1 MNLITL
7 DTIYY
12 LLGII
17 VAFVSIR
24 VALDRQ
30 HPNRFGSSLFWAL
43 FSITFLF
50 GNIIPSFYI
59 GCIVLAMVV
68 LASLNKVTKSNEQ
81 EAPTQ
86 ERVKHAEK
94 LKIKFSYLPF

>member
-1 MNLITL
+1 M
-7 DTIYY
+7 
-12 LLGII
+12 GII
-17 VAFVSIR
+17 LHYI
-24 VALDRQ
+24 
-30 HPNRFGSSLFWAL
+30 
-43 FSITFLF
+43 LF

-94 LKIKFSYLPF
+94 LKNKIFIPAILIPIFTIIGTLTLGKLQFEMYFLLILKKLH